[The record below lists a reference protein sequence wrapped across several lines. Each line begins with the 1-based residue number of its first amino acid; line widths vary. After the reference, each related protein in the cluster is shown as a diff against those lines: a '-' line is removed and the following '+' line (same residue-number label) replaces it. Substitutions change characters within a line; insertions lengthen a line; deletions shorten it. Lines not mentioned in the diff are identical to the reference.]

1 MKVTIELHAGPD
13 KSEHVISDDIQK
25 NIDAQM
31 RAIRGEG
38 LSHDFVLLI
47 DTLSI
52 LEGIKRQWKE
62 LRGNCNNTAEA
73 NDESN
78 PTC

>member
-13 KSEHVISDDIQK
+13 ESEHVTAYDIQK

-31 RAIRGEG
+31 RAIRGEM

-52 LEGIKRQWKE
+52 LEGIEKKLQQY
-62 LRGNCNNTAEA
+62 RGGQR
-73 NDESN
+73 
-78 PTC
+78 